1 MMILAADQ
9 ILPAAGAAWIEDG
22 ALLVGDG
29 RIRDGGSRTEIV
41 ARWPQA
47 PVTELGHAAILPG
60 FVNAH
65 QHGRGI
71 SQMLLGYADDALE
84 PWIAGRRRH
93 GPPDIYA
100 VTRLAAEAMLA
111 NGVTATLHANYAYG
125 SGDYE
130 QELDATIRAY
140 ADSGLRATLCVGYQD
155 RGYRVYPGSDGMQH
169 DDVPSIVPYAGS
181 LNATFRLMDRLQTRW
196 AGTTTLSFAFG
207 PAGPQWVSDEAW
219 RALAADAVERQC
231 GLHFHLLESPA
242 QARACR
248 VLYPEGTLAR
258 LGSLGVLDARASCA
272 HGVYL
277 GEADLRVA
285 RDYGLVIVANPGSN
299 LRLFNG
305 MPPLASIL
313 AAGCTLAV
321 GTDNC
326 ALSDDEDYLR
336 ELRLATVAARRPG
349 IEGEG
354 PSADQALAVATLNG
368 GQAAFL
374 PQNSG
379 VLEDGAPADLVAI
392 GLDRIV
398 GEGATPPIELLDLV
412 MGRGHGCDVVL
423 TMTAGEIRY
432 RAGEA
437 DRQRL
442 EHWRSLAARS
452 VSTRSEAEAAES
464 VAASRTRIRAHYT
477 RPEQIVPGHG
487 AGQGQ
492 AYQSSN
498 LR

>member
-1 MMILAADQ
+1 MMILAADH
-9 ILPAAGAAWIEDG
+9 ILPAAGSAWIEDG
-22 ALLVGDG
+22 GLLIADG
-29 RIRDGGSRTEIV
+29 RIKDSGSRAEIV
-41 ARWPQA
+41 ARWPQ
-47 PVTELGHAAILPG
+47 VSVIDLGHAAILPG

-65 QHGRGI
+65 QHGRGL

-140 ADSGLRATLCVGYQD
+140 ANSGLRATICVGYQD
-155 RGYRVYPGSDGMQH
+155 RGHRFYPGNDGTRS
-169 DDVPSIVPYAGS
+169 DDVPLNAPYAS
-181 LNATFRLMDRLQTRW
+181 NLKATFALMDRLQAQW
-196 AGTTTLSFAFG
+196 AGTPTLSFAYG

-219 RALAADAVERQC
+219 RALAADAVERQV

-242 QARACR
+242 QAQACR
-248 VLYPEGTLAR
+248 DLYPEGTLAR
-258 LGSLGVLDARASCA
+258 LSSLGVFHARTSCA

-277 GEADLRVA
+277 GEPDLRVA
-285 RDYGLVIVANPGSN
+285 RDNDLVIVANPGSN

-336 ELRLATVAARRPG
+336 ELRLATVAARVPG
-349 IEGEG
+349 IEGAG
-354 PSADQALAVATLNG
+354 PSAHQALALATRNG
-368 GQAAFL
+368 GRAAFL
-374 PQNSG
+374 PENSG
-379 VLEDGAPADLVAI
+379 VLDVGAPADLIALA
-392 GLDRIV
+392 LDRIA
-398 GEGATPPIELLDLV
+398 GAETTPPIELLDLIL
-412 MGRGHGCDVVL
+412 GRGHGGDVVL
-423 TMTAGEIRY
+423 TMTDGLIRY

-442 EHWRSLAARS
+442 ARWQSLATRSARARS
-452 VSTRSEAEAAES
+452 VAETAET
-464 VAASRTRIRAHYT
+464 VAALQSRIRDYYT
-477 RPEQIVPGHG
+477 RAQ
-487 AGQGQ
+487 
-492 AYQSSN
+492 
-498 LR
+498 

>member
-1 MMILAADQ
+1 MRILAADY
-9 ILPAAGAAWIEDG
+9 ILPAAGSAWIEGG
-22 ALLVGDG
+22 ALVVADG
-29 RIRDGGSRTEIV
+29 RVRDSGRRADVT
-41 ARWPQA
+41 ARWPQ
-47 PVTELGHAAILPG
+47 VSVMDLGHAAILPG

-65 QHGRGI
+65 QHGRGL

-84 PWIAGRRRH
+84 PWIASRRRH

-140 ADSGLRATLCVGYQD
+140 ADSGLRATICVGYQD
-155 RGYRVYPGSDGMQH
+155 RGYRIYPGSGGMQH
-169 DDVPSIVPYAGS
+169 DDVPSIGPYAGS
-181 LNATFRLMDRLQTRW
+181 LNETFQLMDRLQARW
-196 AGTTTLSFAFG
+196 AGTATLSFAYG

-242 QARACR
+242 QAQACR
-248 VLYPEGTLAR
+248 ALYPEGTLAR
-258 LGSLGVLDARASCA
+258 LGSLGVFHARTSCA

-277 GEADLRVA
+277 GEADLRIG
-285 RDYGLVIVANPGSN
+285 RDNGLVIVANPGSN
-299 LRLFNG
+299 LRLYNG
-305 MPPLASIL
+305 MPPLPAIL

-321 GTDNC
+321 GTDNA

-336 ELRLATVAARRPG
+336 ELRLATIGARRPG

-354 PSADQALAVATLNG
+354 PSADQALAIATLNG
-368 GQAAFL
+368 SQAAFL

-379 VLEDGAPADLVAI
+379 VLEDGAPADLVAL

-398 GEGATPPIELLDLV
+398 GEGATPPIDLLDLV
-412 MGRGHGCDVVL
+412 MGRGHGRDVVL
-423 TMTAGEIRY
+423 TMIAGEIRY

-437 DRQRL
+437 DWQRL
-442 EHWRSLAARS
+442 EHWRSHATRS
-452 VSTRSEAEAAES
+452 VSTRFEAEAAET
-464 VAASRTRIRAHYT
+464 VAACRTRIRDHYT
-477 RPEQIVPGHG
+477 R
-487 AGQGQ
+487 AG
-492 AYQSSN
+492 
-498 LR
+498 